1 MLRKDGR
8 EKEKERRA
16 RGVEKLNNFSELD
29 FLKNR
34 MQP

>member
-8 EKEKERRA
+8 EKEKERRD

-29 FLKNR
+29 FLKNL